1 MKPKQMKANG
11 VVTSVLSDVT
21 MPTTGEKIFLLIM
34 SDTRTYALPM
44 KGAKAIHSWI
54 QQKGDNL

>member
-44 KGAKAIHSWI
+44 KGAKAIHS
-54 QQKGDNL
+54 